1 MGKLDEEIKEVKE
14 VIAKNDRE
22 EMEKEFG
29 DVLFVLA
36 NLTRFYQINPEIALE
51 RTNQKFT
58 SRFTYIEEKLKAD
71 GVDIGQASLE
81 LMDQYWD
88 QAKERE

>member
-1 MGKLDEEIKEVKE
+1 LPALLKAYKIQKKAAKVGFDWDQVSDIWAKLDEEIKEVKE

-51 RTNQKFT
+51 RTNQKFI
-58 SRFTYIEEKLKAD
+58 SRFT
-71 GVDIGQASLE
+71 
-81 LMDQYWD
+81 
-88 QAKERE
+88 